1 MKNTKLTP
9 WTRFVGSVTAL
20 VLIPFGTMPRV
31 YAADQTWTG
40 ASDQLWSTSTNWT
53 TGAPGSGDNVI
64 LPLTIPS
71 GGSTIT
77 LGASSLASSL
87 SLMNAYTLTG
97 GDLTLTTGAV
107 RVNTGVV
114 ARVDSILAGSAGLT
128 LTGGG
133 SLRLA
138 AGNTYTGVT
147 SINNGS
153 LIIGNTSAL
162 GADASA
168 IVVNGSTTRG
178 FGGGSLVLEGGYGS
192 GVTLTRG
199 LSLSGLGPISDRGA
213 ALNSVGTNTVSGAV
227 SSAVG
232 AALPNTRIF
241 SSSGLL
247 TFSGG
252 LDVAGTAGTT
262 LTLLGGGGGTN
273 TSAGAGSYAITG
285 ALTGTG
291 TLEKNGAGTLF
302 LTPSATSGFSGT
314 LRMSASATGAQ
325 SSVRLSSPIVLGTR
339 TSTGTGGVIDMN
351 GGILEV
357 MMDAPLVQ
365 SGSTPAN
372 ANVYQR
378 TGATLYVD
386 HALGSTVKGGTLTL
400 GAWAFEEN
408 QTAAFN
414 ARNGYNVTI
423 GAAPVQGG
431 NANSTFTNNLAG
443 GTLTF
448 TGAFWSNSDTGA
460 NRTMT
465 FGGNGNTT
473 ISGNVTASTAAAGID
488 HNLTKQG
495 TGTLMITST
504 GSTLDGNVN
513 IQGGT
518 VQITDFRSITNN
530 TANVNI
536 GSTTTTGTLTIGTA
550 TAASAAGLTTSKA
563 LALGGTTGGAVINA
577 SQTGANPVI
586 VNSDIT
592 QTGLGSKILTLGGTS
607 TVENIINGVISDN
620 ATTGSTSTTANMG
633 AGATTITLASVDGV
647 VIGAAVTGSNIAPGT
662 TVSAVNT
669 GTRVITLSAPATN
682 TGTVNAPVTIG
693 VAGLLNLTG
702 LNKTDGGTWAL
713 SGTNTYTGATS
724 LLQGTLKLKPTTG
737 ASAVIVDTSAIN
749 LGVSGNVQN
758 SGGTLE
764 LVAVNNTPTTE
775 ALGSLV
781 PLTGAST
788 IKLTGTG
795 TGSASLSFASLG
807 TVANG
812 TGVNFKTTDAV
823 GGTVTLTGTSGF
835 VNPHLT
841 LNGSDFA
848 YAGGGAVLR
857 APVYGTDAGSNTTAA
872 GPLVVASYNEVTGN
886 VSGIV
891 TATINGLKINGANT
905 LTLNAS
911 QTLTVRTGAA
921 GTSGGILATGGSST
935 ITGGTGITTGGAGD
949 LAVIVNS
956 GSQLTIASILTNGTT
971 GGLTKNGAGTLVL
984 SAANAQTGATNINEG
999 TVQLSGTGRL
1009 SGANVTT
1016 NIRTGATLD
1025 LNGVASGTAIGQFNG
1040 GGTVTNTNATA
1051 ATLTVGNNNGA
1062 GTFSGIIQNGTGVVN
1077 VTKAGTGGQTWS
1089 GASTYTG
1096 VTTIASS
1103 GLVSL
1108 PIITNIGTASGI
1120 GRGDST
1126 SLATNQASL
1135 VFTGTTGGISYTG
1148 TTTANTDRLFTFNG
1162 GAASSG
1168 GRIENNSAVNA
1179 PLSFT
1184 NTGAIAFG
1192 VAATVAQTLTLGG
1205 TSTADNT
1212 FAPQIN
1218 DNGALRTALNKT
1230 GAGIWVLTNT
1240 TNSFTGI
1247 TTIGAGTTGG
1257 GVLQAVDGSTL
1268 PTNSPLLLGAG
1279 TTGGGQFQTS
1289 GNFTRNLVAAPA
1301 AGVGTITL
1309 GAATATTAAV
1319 GFSASGGKLVVAFGG
1334 VGTETALTWGS
1345 GGFMGVSGTS
1355 TGAFLLNNAISTS
1368 EVEVR
1373 NPINLNG
1380 LVRTIQVDDNANTGA
1395 DFATFTGVLS
1405 GTGTSGVSKAGA
1417 GILQLFG
1424 ANTYTGVTAV
1434 PGGTLTVTS
1443 LGNSTA
1449 AGATSVG
1456 DSTAGNTTTGAVTLG
1471 NGGTTGGI
1479 LEYVGVG
1486 ETSDR
1491 MIRLNTTTATNQIH
1505 ASGSGALILTNVD
1518 NTMTNGVKTLA
1529 LRGSSAAGNTISSV
1543 LANAN
1548 GGADALSVAVDGTAT
1563 WILSGANTYTGG
1575 TSVGAG
1581 ALGLGNDA
1589 AAGSGTLTLNSGSI
1603 FAYGGDRTLTNAV
1616 TLANNTTPAFIG
1628 DNSITLNGAFT
1639 NGASANNVALTNN
1652 IVSGKTLTIGNN
1664 VANTAMTGVRAFTLN
1679 GSGDTIITGD
1689 ITTSTGFG
1697 LNLTYSGTGSL
1708 MLGGSGTGTN
1718 SDWNNGTL
1726 TVSSGTLKLGNSE
1739 VIPHGAAAN
1748 TLTTAASA
1756 ASTTVTVGSTT
1767 GLVVGQVF
1775 SGTGVAAGSTVVSID
1790 SATTFTA
1797 SAAQTISS
1805 GAQLLFD
1812 QKAGNMTIN
1821 PATGVTATFDLNG
1834 KNETINGLTATSAGT
1849 TIIDN
1854 TSASAASLT
1863 VGANDQAVTI
1873 GGGGGTYQIQNSG
1886 GGALSLAKT
1895 GTGTANIAATLTYTG
1910 ATTVSNGTLNL
1921 NGSIAS
1927 PTLDVSATGT
1937 LKLLQGVTTPANLT
1951 SVTVAGAAGAAFT
1964 GGTLSFANGAG
1975 TPFASLTTLN
1985 LGGGAGTS
1993 WLELDLGDSGTD
2005 TLTTSAAAVAAN
2017 IIHFIIKDIDIS
2029 NGATYN
2035 LLAAPSGL
2043 TAGGATYAFT
2053 LAGYTGSSLNISD
2066 SLVSL
2071 TAGNL
2076 ITNDIYWAG
2085 GTSPAT
2091 TMWNTIDGSLNT
2103 NFSSDLAGATP
2114 ETSLPGKGQKI
2125 IFAADTI
2132 TGGAALSTTLE
2143 QSFKVNA
2150 LEFQP
2155 STTPANTPI
2164 SVTIAPG
2171 AVSSN
2176 SLNISPSASANGLN
2190 LFTNG
2195 SPRVIISAPF
2205 VAGAHQ
2211 TWTTA
2216 DSVTLTGGTTI
2227 AGTTVT
2233 VANTAGLRP
2242 GMAITGSGIPAGAT
2256 IVSITNGTDFEISA
2270 AATAGSSQ
2278 TFYAAQQLNMSGAL
2292 TGTGNITKAGGG
2304 KVVLSAASTG
2314 YAGTYFANAG
2324 ITEMTNAT
2332 ALSGVVATP
2341 SAGAPVSIGTG
2352 GTFYYNNGTSSTVSN
2367 NLTLAGGT
2375 LSVGGNN
2382 QTYSGAVNVSADS
2395 NINLR
2400 DLANATQTATA
2411 RNITLS
2417 GTVSGSGSI
2426 TLDSNNTAA
2435 TGNQLGGTL
2444 TINKA
2449 ASTWDGA
2456 LNMTR
2461 GTALFTN
2468 VAGGGNVTP
2477 YVGYDGIIN
2486 FNQFGRVIYRNID
2499 GGSLTRTA
2507 ALNYAAAA
2515 VGELTVDNLG
2525 ALASN
2530 YTLTQSGAVN
2540 LNGGSVVRLF
2550 LADVASNLE
2559 LTGGVVL
2566 NGNASI
2572 SVAGGDADSLVSINT
2587 NGISGT
2593 GNLAINDEAGA
2604 WAQTSTRLAINVAST
2619 FTGNTSLNEG
2629 ILILGHKD
2637 ALSAGSLTITG
2648 ASTLQTGAVLTGAN
2662 AIPNSTIVNAA
2673 LTLSGTNNFE
2683 LSGAIS
2689 GTSGL
2694 VKGGTNTVTL
2704 SNAANIYAGTTVVNG
2719 GTLSYGVNGA
2729 ITSTSAVT
2737 VNANAASTTATLD
2750 LNGFS
2755 GTIGALTLGG
2765 TGQTATSASVVQTG
2779 AGTLTLGGNVATSA
2793 TGNPTTIPLITG
2805 NLNLGAATRTF
2816 TVANSTGSVVD
2827 LDVQAVVSGTGVGIT
2842 KAGAGVLQLSNVNT
2856 YTGATTISPA
2866 AAASLG
2872 VILATANNA
2881 LGTGAVTSVFTSG
2894 ATTGQIQ
2901 LSGGITLGNSSFTT
2915 SGLGS
2920 DGTTNG
2926 VIRSVSGSN
2935 IISGALNMTG
2945 GGGAST
2951 YRADTGASL
2960 TFSGNVGGVG
2970 ANTARII
2977 NLVGGGNFVF
2987 SGNITNTNDATAST
3001 VGLDV
3006 GNTGTTTLS
3015 GVNTY
3020 TLATTVQTGGT
3031 LIAGSATALS
3041 SASAV
3046 TLNSGGTLRLNGF
3059 SNSVPS
3065 ITGAGTVENANAS
3078 AANISVGAGNTTS
3091 ALSTLLQD
3099 GTGGGSLGLTKIGT
3113 GTVTLS
3119 GTNTFTGKTV
3129 ITSGTISLATVDA
3142 TATASQPLGAHAD
3155 LDLGVAATS
3164 SGTLLYTGAA
3174 GTLGKNINVL
3184 GNGSD
3189 TIQNS
3194 GSGLLT
3200 LSGTLTKAGTTL
3212 TLAGGASGITV
3223 TGTIVGIPASS
3234 DLNVTGL
3241 VTLASPNS
3249 FNGPAIIGSGATLNI
3264 NHAGAIPTALTIT
3277 GGTIDNTSGAAITLS
3292 SNPALNIN
3300 ADFTFTGTK
3309 NLNLGE
3315 GAVTLNANRIVTV
3328 SAGTL
3333 TVGGIIDGIYNLTG
3347 AGAGT
3352 LLLTGNST
3360 YTGTTTV
3367 SSGSTITVGGNGS
3380 LGDISSGT
3388 TITTGGA
3395 LVINNITYSD
3405 LEPLT
3410 LNGSGILNSGALVGG
3425 SGNSTFAGPITI
3437 NTNATIGSGGGVFNL
3452 SGGIDK
3458 TGTVV
3463 TFTGGGTFNIGG
3475 AITGNTGSANSDL
3488 VVDATTVN
3496 LNSAN
3501 TYNGPTYIRN
3511 GGILNANV
3519 TNALP
3524 TSPARTALIMD
3535 ATGSGSSN
3543 LTLGA
3548 NQFALSLAGASTST
3562 ITLGAH
3568 NLTIGASSGSTIYA
3582 GTISG
3587 TGSVTKDLAS
3597 TLTLDQASTY
3607 SGGTTVSAGT
3617 LNVRNT
3623 SGSATGTGAV
3633 TIGASGTLSGTGS
3646 IAPDANNSIY
3656 INGSFVVGD
3665 STVAATASSFGLT
3678 TSGTGSTVMGAGS
3691 SMSFDL
3697 FSNIGDN
3704 SAVSTAAD
3712 FVTLGGSLDLTAAST
3727 LIITNPNGL
3736 SGFALGDKWKLFS
3749 FASGSIVGA
3758 FTSIN
3763 DSALALGVGLYGSV
3777 TTDGSGAYY
3786 VITNVPEPTRALLLM
3801 LGLLGI
3807 GLRRR
3812 RK

>member
-1 MKNTKLTP
+1 VSPAATNLT
-9 WTRFVGSVTAL
+9 FASLGATA
-20 VLIPFGTMPRV
+20 
-31 YAADQTWTG
+31 A
-40 ASDQLWSTSTNWT
+40 
-53 TGAPGSGDNVI
+53 
-64 LPLTIPS
+64 
-71 GGSTIT
+71 
-77 LGASSLASSL
+77 ASSL
-87 SLMNAYTLTG
+87 NFNTTG
-97 GDLTLTTGAV
+97 GSG
-107 RVNTGVV
+107 GVV
-114 ARVDSILAGSAGLT
+114 T
-128 LTGGG
+128 FTTPPT
-133 SLRLA
+133 A
-138 AGNTYTGVT
+138 A
-147 SINNGS
+147 
-153 LIIGNTSAL
+153 
-162 GADASA
+162 
-168 IVVNGSTTRG
+168 
-178 FGGGSLVLEGGYGS
+178 
-192 GVTLTRG
+192 
-199 LSLSGLGPISDRGA
+199 
-213 ALNSVGTNTVSGAV
+213 
-227 SSAVG
+227 
-232 AALPNTRIF
+232 
-241 SSSGLL
+241 
-247 TFSGG
+247 
-252 LDVAGTAGTT
+252 TAT
-262 LTLLGGGGGTN
+262 TLLGTANFQGHIYINGADFADINGSNQIIAPTYAATGNFQNAGGG
-273 TSAGAGSYAITG
+273 ALITG
-285 ALTGTG
+285 VHNKL
-291 TLEKNGAGTLF
+291 
-302 LTPSATSGFSGT
+302 
-314 LRMSASATGAQ
+314 
-325 SSVRLSSPIVLGTR
+325 
-339 TSTGTGGVIDMN
+339 
-351 GGILEV
+351 
-357 MMDAPLVQ
+357 
-365 SGSTPAN
+365 
-372 ANVYQR
+372 
-378 TGATLYVD
+378 
-386 HALGSTVKGGTLTL
+386 
-400 GAWAFEEN
+400 
-408 QTAAFN
+408 TAA
-414 ARNGYNVTI
+414 
-423 GAAPVQGG
+423 
-431 NANSTFTNNLAG
+431 
-443 GTLTF
+443 
-448 TGAFWSNSDTGA
+448 
-460 NRTMT
+460 
-465 FGGNGNTT
+465 
-473 ISGNVTASTAAAGID
+473 ASTAAAATVSSLVTNNQTLTLGN
-488 HNLTKQG
+488 NLT
-495 TGTLMITST
+495 
-504 GSTLDGNVN
+504 V
-513 IQGGT
+513 
-518 VQITDFRSITNN
+518 
-530 TANVNI
+530 
-536 GSTTTTGTLTIGTA
+536 TTGAILQSGGTA
-550 TAASAAGLTTSKA
+550 TIQSNSATSRTIGGAAAVNVVIRVDGASDVLNLGATGAPVNIASA
-563 LALGGTTGGAVINA
+563 TTGG
-577 SQTGANPVI
+577 
-586 VNSDIT
+586 
-592 QTGLGSKILTLGGTS
+592 
-607 TVENIINGVISDN
+607 
-620 ATTGSTSTTANMG
+620 
-633 AGATTITLASVDGV
+633 
-647 VIGAAVTGSNIAPGT
+647 
-662 TVSAVNT
+662 
-669 GTRVITLSAPATN
+669 
-682 TGTVNAPVTIG
+682 
-693 VAGLLNLTG
+693 
-702 LNKTDGGTWAL
+702 
-713 SGTNTYTGATS
+713 
-724 LLQGTLKLKPTTG
+724 
-737 ASAVIVDTSAIN
+737 
-749 LGVSGNVQN
+749 
-758 SGGTLE
+758 
-764 LVAVNNTPTTE
+764 
-775 ALGSLV
+775 
-781 PLTGAST
+781 
-788 IKLTGTG
+788 
-795 TGSASLSFASLG
+795 F
-807 TVANG
+807 
-812 TGVNFKTTDAV
+812 
-823 GGTVTLTGTSGF
+823 
-835 VNPHLT
+835 
-841 LNGSDFA
+841 
-848 YAGGGAVLR
+848 
-857 APVYGTDAGSNTTAA
+857 
-872 GPLVVASYNEVTGN
+872 
-886 VSGIV
+886 
-891 TATINGLKINGANT
+891 
-905 LTLNAS
+905 
-911 QTLTVRTGAA
+911 
-921 GTSGGILATGGSST
+921 
-935 ITGGTGITTGGAGD
+935 
-949 LAVIVNS
+949 
-956 GSQLTIASILTNGTT
+956 
-971 GGLTKNGAGTLVL
+971 TKNGAGTLVINGT
-984 SAANAQTGATNINEG
+984 NAQIGTTNINEG
-999 TVQLSGTGRL
+999 TVRLGVNSARL
-1009 SGANVTT
+1009 SGANAALV
-1016 NIRTGATLD
+1016 IRQGATLD
-1025 LNGVASGTAIGQFNG
+1025 LNGQSSGTAIGAFDG
-1040 GGTVTNTNATA
+1040 AGTVTNSSGTA
-1051 ATLTVGNNNGA
+1051 ATLLLGGTGTGA
-1062 GTFSGIIQNGTGVVN
+1062 GTFSGIIQDGATGVVN
-1077 VTKAGTGGQTWS
+1077 VSLNGTTGAPVWS
-1089 GASTYTG
+1089 GLNTYTG
-1096 VTTIASS
+1096 VTTIGTGLATTAK
-1103 GLVSL
+1103 LVSVTTL
-1108 PIITNIGTASGI
+1108 ANIGTASSI
-1120 GRGDST
+1120 GRGLNTST
-1126 SLATNQASL
+1126 ATNAASL
-1135 VFTGTTGGISYTG
+1135 VFGGLATAGINYTG
-1148 TTTANTDRLFTFNG
+1148 TTAASTDRLFTFAGNFAGAG
-1162 GAASSG
+1162 GQIANA
-1168 GRIENNSAVNA
+1168 SAVNA

-1184 NTGAIAFG
+1184 NTNPVAF
-1192 VAATVAQTLTLGG
+1192 AAGLTNGQTLTLGG
-1205 TSTADNT
+1205 ASTADNV
-1212 FAPQIN
+1212 FAPQLS
-1218 DNGALRTALNKT
+1218 DNAALPTAVTKI
-1230 GAGIWVLTNT
+1230 GAGTWVLTGSN
-1240 TNSFTGI
+1240 NYTGI
-1247 TTIGAGTTGG
+1247 TTIGTGTTAG
-1257 GVLQAVDGSTL
+1257 GVLQAVDGAGLS
-1268 PTNSPLLLGAG
+1268 TNSPLLLAAG
-1279 TTGGGQFQTS
+1279 TTGGGLFQTS
-1289 GNFTRNLVAAPA
+1289 GNFTRNVVATPA
-1301 AGVGTITL
+1301 AGVGTVTL
-1309 GAATATTAAV
+1309 GATTATTAAV
-1319 GFSASGGKLVVAFGG
+1319 GFSASGGKLVVALGG
-1334 VGTETALTWGS
+1334 LVTPTALTWGS
-1345 GGFMGVSGTS
+1345 GGFMGVTGTS
-1355 TGAFLLNNAISTS
+1355 TGAFLLNNTISTS
-1368 EVEVR
+1368 EVEIR
-1373 NPINLNG
+1373 NAIDLNG
-1380 LVRTIQVDDNANTGA
+1380 AVRTIQVDDNTNTGA
-1395 DFATFTGVLS
+1395 DFATITGVLS
-1405 GTGTSGVSKAGA
+1405 GTGTSGVSKAGT

-1424 ANTYTGVTAV
+1424 ANTYTGTTTVTA
-1434 PGGTLTVTS
+1434 GTLTVNS
-1443 LGNSTA
+1443 LGNSTSP
-1449 AGATSVG
+1449 GATSVG
-1456 DSTAGNTTTGAVTLG
+1456 AASAASTSALLLGNTT
-1471 NGGTTGGI
+1471 TTGGI
-1479 LEYVGVG
+1479 LEYVGAG

-1518 NTMTNGVKTLA
+1518 NTLVNGVKNLT

-1543 LANAN
+1543 LTNAN
-1548 GGADALSVAVDGTAT
+1548 GGADALSVTVDGSAT
-1563 WILSGANTYTGG
+1563 WILSGANTFSGG
-1575 TSVGAG
+1575 VTLSAG

-1589 AAGSGTLTLNSGSI
+1589 AAGTGTLTISNGNI

-1616 TLANNTTPAFIG
+1616 ALANNTTPAFIG
-1628 DNSITLNGAFT
+1628 DNSITLNGAF
-1639 NGASANNVALTNN
+1639 NNAASANNVAFTNN

-1664 VANTAMTGVRAFTLN
+1664 VANTAMTAARTLTLN

-1697 LNLTYSGTGSL
+1697 LNLSYSGTGSL
-1708 MLGGSGTGTN
+1708 TLGGSGTGTN

-1739 VIPHGAAAN
+1739 VIPHGIGGTSTA
-1748 TLTTAASA
+1748 TAAVSITAATITIPVASSA
-1756 ASTTVTVGSTT
+1756 
-1767 GLVVGQVF
+1767 GLVVGQTI
-1775 SGTGVAAGSTVVSID
+1775 SGTGVAAGTQIASIVD
-1790 SATTFTA
+1790 GTTITA
-1797 SAAQTISS
+1797 SVPGTTTPATNIAS
-1805 GAQLLFD
+1805 GAALSFEVR
-1812 QKAGNMTIN
+1812 GNMTIN
-1821 PATGVTATFDLNG
+1821 PAAGVTATFDLNG

-1873 GGGGGTYQIQNSG
+1873 GGGGGIYQIQNSG

-1921 NGSIAS
+1921 NSTAATTAYSVG
-1927 PTLDVSATGT
+1927 ATGT
-1937 LKLLQGVTTPANLT
+1937 LKLVGGITTPASVT
-1951 SVTVAGAAGAAFT
+1951 SVSVAGAAGAAFT
-1964 GGTLSFANGAG
+1964 GGTLSLANSLG
-1975 TPFASLTTLN
+1975 TPLSNLTTLN
-1985 LGGGAGTS
+1985 LGSGSGTS
-1993 WLELDLGDSGTD
+1993 WLELDAGDSGTD
-2005 TLTTSAAAVAAN
+2005 TLGTTAAAVVAN
-2017 IIHFIIKDIDIS
+2017 AIHFIIKDIDIS
-2029 NGATYN
+2029 NGGTYN
-2035 LLAAPSGL
+2035 LLSAASGL
-2043 TAGGATYAFT
+2043 TSGGASYNFT
-2053 LAGYTGSSLNISD
+2053 LAGYTGSSLNVSD
-2066 SLVSL
+2066 TVVSL
-2071 TAGNL
+2071 TAGTL

-2091 TMWNTIDGSLNT
+2091 TMWNTIDGTLNT
-2103 NFSSDLAGATP
+2103 NFSSDLAGAIP

-2132 TGGAALSTTLE
+2132 TGGAALNTTLE

-2150 LEFQP
+2150 LEFKQ
-2155 STTPANTPI
+2155 STTPANTPASI
-2164 SVTIAPG
+2164 TIAPG

-2176 SLNISPSASANGLN
+2176 SLNVTPSSSANGLN
-2190 LFTNG
+2190 LFANG
-2195 SPRVIISAPF
+2195 SPVVTISAPF
-2205 VAGAHQ
+2205 VAGANQ

-2242 GMAITGSGIPAGAT
+2242 GMTITGSGIPAGST
-2256 IVSITNGTDFEISA
+2256 IVSITNGTDFVISA

-2304 KVVLSAASTG
+2304 KVVLSTASTG
-2314 YAGTYFANAG
+2314 YSGTYFANAG

-2382 QTYSGAVNVSADS
+2382 QTYSGAVNVAADS

-2400 DLANATQTATA
+2400 DLSNATAAATA

-2417 GTVSGSGSI
+2417 GALSGTSGLI
-2426 TLDSNNTAA
+2426 LDSISTLTA
-2435 TGNQLGGTL
+2435 GNAETGTL
-2444 TINKA
+2444 TINNGS
-2449 ASTWDGA
+2449 STWNGP
-2456 LNMTR
+2456 LSFTR
-2461 GTALFTN
+2461 GTVVFTN
-2468 VAGGGNVTP
+2468 VAGSGTATP
-2477 YVGYDGIIN
+2477 YVGFDGDIN
-2486 FNQFGRVIYRNID
+2486 FNQLGRVIYRNVD
-2499 GGSLTRTA
+2499 GASLNRTA
-2507 ALNYAAAA
+2507 AINFAAGSLA
-2515 VGELTVDNLG
+2515 EFSVDNVG

-2530 YTLTQSGAVN
+2530 YTMTQSGVIT
-2540 LNGGSVVRLF
+2540 LGSGGTGATARF
-2550 LADVASNLE
+2550 NLADAASNLIV
-2559 LTGGVVL
+2559 TGGVVL
-2566 NGNASI
+2566 NGNSSI
-2572 SVAGGDADSLVSINT
+2572 SVEGGDADSLVSINT
-2587 NGISGT
+2587 TGISGT

-2604 WAQTSTRLAINVAST
+2604 WAVTSTRLAINAAST
-2619 FTGNTSLNEG
+2619 FVGNTTLNEG

-2637 ALSAGSLTITG
+2637 ALSTGSLTITG
-2648 ASTLQTGAVLTGAN
+2648 SSTIQASADLSGAN
-2662 AIPNSTIVNAA
+2662 AVANA
-2673 LTLSGTNNFE
+2673 LTLNNTLTVSGSNNLTFSGTFTGTGGNADRTLTNSLTAGTLV
-2683 LSGAIS
+2683 LSGSTINIGATGNTAGRTLTIN
-2689 GTSGL
+2689 GTGNTEITGQIVNNTAFANAL
-2694 VKGGTNTVTL
+2694 LKGGTGTLTL
-2704 SNAANIYAGTTVVNG
+2704 SNSTNSYTGATTINAGT
-2719 GTLSYGVNGA
+2719 LRYGANSA
-2729 ITSTSAVT
+2729 ITATSAVT

-2779 AGTLTLGGNVATSA
+2779 VGTLTLGGNVTTSA

-2816 TVANSTGSVVD
+2816 TVANSTGSAVD
-2827 LDVQAVVSGTGVGIT
+2827 LDVQSVISGTGVGIT

-2960 TFSGNVGGVG
+2960 TFNGNVGGVG

-2987 SGNITNTNDATAST
+2987 NGNITNTNDASAST

-3065 ITGAGTVENANAS
+3065 ITGSGTVENANAS

-3091 ALSTLLQD
+3091 SLSTLLQD

-3184 GNGSD
+3184 GNGTD

-3264 NHAGAIPTALTIT
+3264 NHAGAIPTALTIGIG

-3300 ADFTFTGTK
+3300 ADFTFTGTN
-3309 NLNLGE
+3309 NLNLGI
-3315 GAVTLNANRIVTV
+3315 GAVTLNDNRIVTV

-3333 TVGGIIDGIYNLTG
+3333 TVGGTIGGNYNLTG

-3352 LLLTGNST
+3352 LLLTGIST

-3367 SSGSTITVGGNGS
+3367 SSGSTVTAGGNGS

-3437 NTNATIGSGGGVFNL
+3437 NTNATIGSGGGIFNL

-3458 TGTVV
+3458 TGTV
-3463 TFTGGGTFNIGG
+3463 TGGGTFNIGG
-3475 AITGNTGSANSDL
+3475 AITGNTGSPNSDL

-3496 LNSAN
+3496 LGSAN
-3501 TYNGPTYIRN
+3501 TYNGPTYIQN
-3511 GGILNANV
+3511 VGVLNANV
-3519 TNALP
+3519 ANALP
-3524 TSPARTALIMD
+3524 TANGRTAIIMNNTAGNVLNLGASQSIASLTGGAND
-3535 ATGSGSSN
+3535 AV
-3543 LTLGA
+3543 TLGA
-3548 NQFALSLAGASTST
+3548 N
-3562 ITLGAH
+3562 
-3568 NLTIGASSGSTIYA
+3568 NLTIGAAAGSTIYA

-3607 SGGTTVSAGT
+3607 SGGTTVNGGT
-3617 LNVRNT
+3617 LNVRNST
-3623 SGSATGTGAV
+3623 GSATGTGDV
-3633 TIGASGTLSGTGS
+3633 TVGASGTLSGTGS

-3665 STVAATASSFGLT
+3665 STAGSPVASSFGLS

-3704 SAVSTAAD
+3704 SAISSAAD
-3712 FVTLGGSLDLTAAST
+3712 FVSLTGSLDLTAAST

-3763 DSALALGVGLYGSV
+3763 DSALGLGVGLYGSV